1 MDLLSLFPAA
11 WVPCLSEQTQTVI
24 LPNLAAFL
32 ERECQDQIVYPPK
45 SQWFSAFEALTP
57 DQVKIVIIG
66 QDPYHG
72 PNQGNGLA
80 FSVNEGIKIP
90 PSLMNIYKELQSDLG
105 IVPAK
110 TGNLAPW
117 VQQGILLMNT
127 VLTVRA
133 SAANSHK
140 NKGWEA
146 VTDDIINCLGARPN
160 PVVFVLWGANA
171 QRFKEKIGQQHYII
185 ESAHPSPL
193 SAYRGF
199 LGSQPFS
206 QINDWLTKNNS
217 KPINWML

>member
-1 MDLLSLFPAA
+1 MDLLSLCPIA
-11 WVPCLSEQTQTVI
+11 WAHCLSHDTRTKI
-24 LPNLAAFL
+24 LPNLADFL
-32 ERECQDQIVYPPK
+32 AKECQDYVVYPNK
-45 SQWFSAFEALTP
+45 NQWFSAFEALTP
-57 DQVKIVIIG
+57 EQVKIVIIG

-72 PNQGNGLA
+72 PGQGNGMA

-110 TGNLAPW
+110 TGNLVPW
-117 VQQGILLMNT
+117 VKQGVLLMNT

-140 NKGWEA
+140 NRGWEA
-146 VTDDIINCLGARPN
+146 VTDDIINYLGARSTPLI
-160 PVVFVLWGANA
+160 FVLWGANA
-171 QRFKEKIGQQHYII
+171 QRFKLGIGKQHLII

-199 LGSQPFS
+199 FGSKPFS
-206 QINDWLTKNNS
+206 QMNHWLIKNNY
-217 KPINWML
+217 KPINWVL